1 VVFVLM
7 LFVTEPWESGMKRS
21 TEPEI
26 HPTAVWA
33 KFKSMA
39 EGGRL
44 ASREVWDGWA
54 ISRAKTAV
62 RETNSC
68 GTRHE
73 FARRG
78 IRR

>member
-1 VVFVLM
+1 VFVLM

-44 ASREVWDGWA
+44 ASREVW
-54 ISRAKTAV
+54 AV
-62 RETNSC
+62 RLSAEPKPLHGKRIVAGCATNL
-68 GTRHE
+68 R
-73 FARRG
+73 AVA
-78 IRR
+78 

>member
-1 VVFVLM
+1 MCKISPMRLLTAISIASLVVSISAVVFVLM

-44 ASREVWDGWA
+44 ASREVWG
-54 ISRAKTAV
+54 
-62 RETNSC
+62 
-68 GTRHE
+68 G
-73 FARRG
+73 
-78 IRR
+78 

>member
-1 VVFVLM
+1 VVLVLM

-39 EGGRL
+39 EGARL
-44 ASREVWDGWA
+44 ASRELWG
-54 ISRAKTAV
+54 
-62 RETNSC
+62 
-68 GTRHE
+68 G
-73 FARRG
+73 
-78 IRR
+78 